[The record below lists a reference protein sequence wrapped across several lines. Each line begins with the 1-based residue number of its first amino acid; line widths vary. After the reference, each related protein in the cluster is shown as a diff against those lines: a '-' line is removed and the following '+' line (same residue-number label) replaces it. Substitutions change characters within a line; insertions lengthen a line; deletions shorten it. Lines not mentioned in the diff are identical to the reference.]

1 MIDEKDLRCP
11 LTELYR
17 EQCAHCQ
24 GLQTLEEEQQQLD
37 KGWELREINSD

>member
-1 MIDEKDLRCP
+1 MDEKDLRCP

-24 GLQTLEEEQQQLD
+24 GLQTLEEEI
-37 KGWELREINSD
+37 KEEEKEWELREIISD